1 MTAPA
6 TKLPQYDAIRQRLK
20 SQFTQARQDQG
31 DAIKRRFAANG
42 MVGSG
47 AFGKAQDEAAQK
59 VGKDEADATAA
70 LDFQE
75 AGELQRRQEVAEGRQ
90 YQTSERE
97 ASQGFQ
103 KGMFDTQFGE
113 QKRQFD
119 QEFGENQKTNKLSF
133 FANIMA
139 DDPNDLERLQGAE
152 KLWSNQMGGGAA
164 PTDTAQKL
172 QAQRAANQ
180 KSVNY
185 AHAQMTGQWNNLA
198 LPWR

>member
-1 MTAPA
+1 MAA
-6 TKLPQYDAIRQRLK
+6 LPQYDAIRQRLK

-75 AGELQRRQEVAEGRQ
+75 AGELQRQKEVAEGRQ

-113 QKRQFD
+113 QRRQFD
-119 QEFGENQKTNKLSF
+119 QEFGANMQSNKVSAIANFVGDDIENHDKVTLAKSWVENLF
-133 FANIMA
+133 
-139 DDPNDLERLQGAE
+139 
-152 KLWSNQMGGGAA
+152 GGGSGAPAKAA
-164 PTDTAQKL
+164 TRSMYYDGG
-172 QAQRAANQ
+172 
-180 KSVNY
+180 S
-185 AHAQMTGQWNNLA
+185 GQYKYW
-198 LPWR
+198 